1 MKNLLSR
8 IVSKQEAV
16 ELTLEALRPVLEDIY
31 ERADKGEAIGTKKML
46 MRRMLRNHNMRFGML
61 ISKKMMSVFDQVEA
75 VPVKPALATT
85 VVEEPVV
92 VDSVDF
98 DDLTPEQQADVEK
111 QVAEDLAIEVKEEAE
126 AVKETVV
133 PEKTSLKEAAKQIK
147 KKKAKKE

>member
-1 MKNLLSR
+1 MKNLLS
-8 IVSKQEAV
+8 KQEAV
-16 ELTLEALRPVLEDIY
+16 DLTLEALRPVLEDIY

-61 ISKKMMSVFDQVEA
+61 ISKKMMSVFDQVGA
-75 VPVKPALATT
+75 APVKPAPATT

-111 QVAEDLAIEVKEEAE
+111 QVAEDLATEVKEEVPAKKEE
-126 AVKETVV
+126 AI

>member
-1 MKNLLSR
+1 MKNLL
-8 IVSKQEAV
+8 SKQEAV

-75 VPVKPALATT
+75 APVKPAPAT
-85 VVEEPVV
+85 
-92 VDSVDF
+92 VDGVDF

-111 QVAEDLAIEVKEEAE
+111 QVAEDLAVEVKEEAPAE
-126 AVKETVV
+126 KETVV

>member
-1 MKNLLSR
+1 MKNLL
-8 IVSKQEAV
+8 SKQEAV

-75 VPVKPALATT
+75 SPVKPAPATT

-111 QVAEDLAIEVKEEAE
+111 QVAEDLAIEVKEEAPAKKEE
-126 AVKETVV
+126 AI

>member
-1 MKNLLSR
+1 MKNLL
-8 IVSKQEAV
+8 SKQEAV

-75 VPVKPALATT
+75 APVKPAPATA

-111 QVAEDLAIEVKEEAE
+111 QVAEDLAVEVKEEAPAKKEE
-126 AVKETVV
+126 AVV

>member
-75 VPVKPALATT
+75 TPVKPAPATT

-111 QVAEDLAIEVKEEAE
+111 QVAEDLAIEVKEEVE